1 VDFLHGTK
9 WVFMKIAVIGAG
21 IVGMGTAYELA
32 LDGHSVSVF
41 ERNAAVAEEASFAC
55 AGHVGAS
62 LLHPLSFPAWPTA
75 SRLRS
80 LLTPSGISLGHGSTL
95 RDVRWLKAWKSP
107 GKDFAERFACAQ
119 TLSAYSLQRLHT
131 LSAQASLVFEQSQG
145 HLVLFRSEA
154 EQLAQK
160 ERLQWLS
167 EAGSVGKL
175 LTPAEIR
182 VLEPALAPDLAFH
195 SGVYFAQDGVGN
207 CRQFT
212 QLLKEKLLE
221 CGAVLHFGT
230 PVTLH
235 TGANAPQLR
244 TQNKGDLTFDRIVVC
259 AGASGTN
266 LVVPGLKHL
275 SLARVWSTSVSAQIR
290 EPLNA
295 PRSGMLDWHTQ
306 ISVSRV
312 GARVRVSGGAFLG
325 HKPGRTSESIQEQ
338 LFQTLQ
344 SHFPGAADFSRNMQI
359 WQGASLFS
367 PDALPLIGPTE
378 SPGVWLNMAHGH
390 NGWSMACGAARIV
403 ADQIAGKAVEMDTT
417 KLNPGRFK
425 S

>member
-1 VDFLHGTK
+1 
-9 WVFMKIAVIGAG
+9 MKIAVIGAG

-41 ERNAAVAEEASFAC
+41 ERHTAVAEEASFAC
-55 AGHVGAS
+55 AGHVGAN

-80 LLTPSGISLGHGSTL
+80 LLAPSGISMGRGSTL
-95 RDVRWLKAWKSP
+95 GDARWLKAWKSP

-145 HLVLFRSEA
+145 QLVLFMTEA

-160 ERLQWLS
+160 ERLQWLHQ
-167 EAGSVGKL
+167 AGSVGQL
-175 LTPAEIR
+175 LTPAEVR
-182 VLEPALAPDLAFH
+182 VLEPALTPDLAFH

-207 CRQFT
+207 CRQFA

-221 CGAVLHFGT
+221 CGAELHFNT
-230 PVTLH
+230 PVTVR
-235 TGANAPQLR
+235 TGANHPQIQ
-244 TQNKGDLTFDRIVVC
+244 TQNKGDLAFDRIVVC

-266 LVVPGLKHL
+266 LVVPGFKRMPLV
-275 SLARVWSTSVSAQIR
+275 RVWSTSVSAQIR

-295 PRSGMLDWHTQ
+295 PRSGVMDWHTQ

-312 GARVRVSGGAFLG
+312 GARIRVSGGAVLG
-325 HKPGRTSESIQEQ
+325 DKPGRAREGIQEQ

-367 PDALPLIGPTE
+367 PDALPLIGPSE

-403 ADQIAGKAVEMDTT
+403 ADQVAGKAVEIDTT
-417 KLNPGRFK
+417 KLNPSRFK

>member
-1 VDFLHGTK
+1 
-9 WVFMKIAVIGAG
+9 MKIAVIGAG

-41 ERNAAVAEEASFAC
+41 ERHAAVAEEASFAC

-62 LLHPLSFPAWPTA
+62 LFHPLSFPAWTTA

-80 LLTPSGISLGHGSTL
+80 WLAPSGISLGRGSTL
-95 RDVRWLKAWKSP
+95 GDARWLKAWKSP

-145 HLVLFRSEA
+145 HMVLFMSEA

-160 ERLQWLS
+160 ERLQWLRQ
-167 EAGSVGKL
+167 AGSVGKL
-175 LTPAEIR
+175 LTPAEVR
-182 VLEPALAPDLAFH
+182 ALEPALAPDLAFH

-207 CRQFT
+207 CRQFA

-221 CGAVLHFGT
+221 CGAELHFGT
-230 PVTLH
+230 PVTLLAD
-235 TGANAPQLR
+235 TTSPQIQ
-244 TQNKGDLTFDRIVVC
+244 TPHKGTLAYDRIVVC
-259 AGASGTN
+259 AGASGNN

-275 SLARVWSTSVSAQIR
+275 PLARVWSTSVSAQIR

-295 PRSGMLDWHTQ
+295 PHSGLLDWHTQ

-312 GARVRVSGGAFLG
+312 GERVRVSGGAVLG
-325 HKPGRTSESIQEQ
+325 HKSVRTSERIQEQ

-367 PDALPLIGPTE
+367 PDALPLVGPTE

-403 ADQIAGKAVEMDTT
+403 ADQIAGKAVGMDTT